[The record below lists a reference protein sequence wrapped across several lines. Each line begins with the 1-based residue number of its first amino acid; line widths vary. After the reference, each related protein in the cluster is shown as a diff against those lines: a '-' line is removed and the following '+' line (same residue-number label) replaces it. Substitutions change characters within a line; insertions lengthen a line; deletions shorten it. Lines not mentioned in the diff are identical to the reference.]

1 MMNEETKAS
10 LNKFLKERE
19 ERIKNMTLAEARD
32 TVSRIYGHS
41 DMRMESDK
49 ALQMLLD
56 CADKALEQRWIPVSE
71 RLPEEERKEWID
83 RHFDVFGYLYPCLV
97 TRYSSII
104 PKYVAK
110 HYFDGKHFVN
120 NDGEKVHI
128 KYIIAW
134 MPLPEP
140 YKAESEDVE

>member
-1 MMNEETKAS
+1 MMNEETRAS

-32 TVSRIYGHS
+32 IVSRIYGHS

-56 CADKALEQRWIPVSE
+56 CADKALEQTRWIPVIE
-71 RLPEEERKEWID
+71 RLPED
-83 RHFDVFGYLYPCLV
+83 RELILFSTKTDRVFEG
-97 TRYSSII
+97 R
-104 PKYVAK
+104 
-110 HYFDGKHFVN
+110 YFDDNTDRQWYSFRDDTFAWN
-120 NDGEKVHI
+120 NVVT
-128 KYIIAW
+128 AW

-140 YKAESEDVE
+140 YKEDKK